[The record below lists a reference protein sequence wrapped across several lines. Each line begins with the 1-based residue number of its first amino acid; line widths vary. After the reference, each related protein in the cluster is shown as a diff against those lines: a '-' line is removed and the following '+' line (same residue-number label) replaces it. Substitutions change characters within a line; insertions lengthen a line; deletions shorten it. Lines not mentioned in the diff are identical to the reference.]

1 MFFCDKIEKLQ
12 ENIDVSL
19 SENPTERMKSKW
31 NSKKDSKK
39 FNLKTINEE
48 ITLKTIKRMHRKK
61 TACSDGLTQELLKL
75 GSSALA
81 APLTAIINK
90 SILTSTFPEN
100 WKEAYVTPVLK
111 KGDKTLKENYRP
123 VSSLPSASKLL
134 EMVICDQT
142 TKFVEDENIL
152 P

>member
-90 SILTSTFPEN
+90 SILTSI
-100 WKEAYVTPVLK
+100 YCH
-111 KGDKTLKENYRP
+111 KGPLCAN
-123 VSSLPSASKLL
+123 
-134 EMVICDQT
+134 
-142 TKFVEDENIL
+142 
-152 P
+152 

>member
-1 MFFCDKIEKLQ
+1 
-12 ENIDVSL
+12 
-19 SENPTERMKSKW
+19 MKSKW

-90 SILTSTFPEN
+90 SILTSTFPEYFKLN
-100 WKEAYVTPVLK
+100 YNAQSLKQVLN
-111 KGDKTLKENYRP
+111 LSCSHYIC
-123 VSSLPSASKLL
+123 
-134 EMVICDQT
+134 VISFDMYMGSET
-142 TKFVEDENIL
+142 
-152 P
+152 